1 MIKLEDYE
9 LIAECI
15 RSDQIEFCDVVRIL
29 HENPKFKDWY
39 IKKYRRK
46 DEQKNRWTFYS
57 E

>member
-1 MIKLEDYE
+1 MMIKLEDYE

-39 IKKYRRK
+39 IKNTGEKMSK
-46 DEQKNRWTFYS
+46 K
-57 E
+57 